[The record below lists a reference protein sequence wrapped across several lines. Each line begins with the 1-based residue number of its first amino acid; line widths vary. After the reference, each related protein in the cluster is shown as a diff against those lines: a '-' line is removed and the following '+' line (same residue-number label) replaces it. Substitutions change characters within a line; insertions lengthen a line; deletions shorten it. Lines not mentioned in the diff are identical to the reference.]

1 MSQCIYILF
10 ISNCYITNVCP
21 LYIKR
26 HEFRS
31 VKIFKKI
38 REHNEDLQKEVNDR
52 EAQVIGKMITFSE
65 DCKKVI
71 HDTII

>member
-1 MSQCIYILF
+1 MEIFGKIL
-10 ISNCYITNVCP
+10 
-21 LYIKR
+21 
-26 HEFRS
+26 
-31 VKIFKKI
+31 KKI
-38 REHNEDLQKEVNDR
+38 REENKDLQKELVNDK